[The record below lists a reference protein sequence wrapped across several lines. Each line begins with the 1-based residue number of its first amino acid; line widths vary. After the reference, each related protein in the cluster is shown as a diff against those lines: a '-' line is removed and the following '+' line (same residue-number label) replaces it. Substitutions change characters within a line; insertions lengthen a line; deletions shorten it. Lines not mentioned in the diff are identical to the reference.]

1 MNHRWTRIFFT
12 MRFAHG
18 TYLCIRVHPCFIF
31 SPLTTVGNPM
41 KFILLFLGK
50 TREGYLNQGISDYVD
65 RLRRYVPV
73 EIKVLKAKHAK
84 NDSDRVIMGRE
95 AEQLL
100 AYSKSSSLT
109 VALDAAGKEHG
120 SQELATVL
128 EGWENRGLQTIT
140 FLIGGYLGLDKT
152 VLAHAD
158 LTWSLS
164 RLTFTHE
171 MTRFI
176 LLEQLYRACSIKA
189 GHNYHK

>member
-1 MNHRWTRIFFT
+1 
-12 MRFAHG
+12 
-18 TYLCIRVHPCFIF
+18 
-31 SPLTTVGNPM
+31 M
-41 KFILLFLGK
+41 KFVLLFLGK
-50 TREGYLNQGISDYVD
+50 TREGYLDRGISDYAD
-65 RLRRYVPV
+65 RLRRYVPL
-73 EIKVLKAKHAK
+73 EIKVLKGKHAK
-84 NDSDRVIMGRE
+84 NDSDQVIMGRE

-100 AYSKSSSLT
+100 TYSKSSSLT
-109 VALDAAGKEHG
+109 VALDPAGKEHD
-120 SQELATVL
+120 SKELATVL

-152 VLAHAD
+152 VLNHAD

>member
-1 MNHRWTRIFFT
+1 
-12 MRFAHG
+12 
-18 TYLCIRVHPCFIF
+18 
-31 SPLTTVGNPM
+31 M
-41 KFILLFLGK
+41 KFVLLFLGK
-50 TREGYLNQGISDYVD
+50 TREGYLDRGISDYAD
-65 RLRRYVPV
+65 RLRRYVPI
-73 EIKVLKAKHAK
+73 EIKVLKGKHAK
-84 NDSDRVIMGRE
+84 NDSDRVIMSRE

-100 AYSKSSSLT
+100 ASAKSSSLT
-109 VALDAAGKEHG
+109 VALDLAGKEHD
-120 SQELATVL
+120 SKELATVL
-128 EGWENRGLQTIT
+128 EGWENRGLQTIS

-152 VLAHAD
+152 VLDHAD

>member
-1 MNHRWTRIFFT
+1 
-12 MRFAHG
+12 
-18 TYLCIRVHPCFIF
+18 
-31 SPLTTVGNPM
+31 M
-41 KFILLFLGK
+41 KFVLLFLGK
-50 TREGYLNQGISDYVD
+50 TREGYLDRGISDYAD
-65 RLRRYVPV
+65 RLRRYVPL
-73 EIKVLKAKHAK
+73 EIKVLKGKYAK
-84 NDSDRVIMGRE
+84 NDSDQVIMSRE

-100 AYSKSSSLT
+100 TYSKSSSLT
-109 VALDAAGKEHG
+109 VALDPAGKEHD
-120 SQELATVL
+120 SKELATVL

-152 VLAHAD
+152 VLNHAD